1 MNNKLCFDHIIA
13 IALTS
18 VTSTST
24 AYNKFDPGH
33 IPSWICGKKNVIREG
48 MATWNPE
55 IAPYKQIQEH
65 TSVISEKN
73 PITSA
78 TRSALPLLW
87 ILSFS
92 TSVTKALPITKER
105 TCASTNL

>member
-13 IALTS
+13 IVLTS

-24 AYNKFDPGH
+24 AYNRFDPGH
-33 IPSWICGKKNVIREG
+33 IPSWICGKKIVIGEG
-48 MATWNPE
+48 IATWNLE
-55 IAPYKQIQEH
+55 IAPFKLQEH

-78 TRSALPLLW
+78 TCSALPLLW

-92 TSVTKALPITKER
+92 TSVTKALPITKEK